1 MQKAKKLLCLA
12 LSLFMLLMMFPAG
25 VLAANTTE
33 DDTQAAN
40 GKACRIGTTY
50 YDSLPAALV
59 AVQDGD
65 TITLIQDVTT
75 DYLKT
80 GDLSGITLTID
91 GNGHKWTLDTSAYT
105 NIATND
111 ITIQNVEITTNKA
124 FNVAAQGGKLT
135 FKNCNVLATNFFVRM
150 ANNGTGAEVNF
161 DNCTV
166 VTKVVDTMFLLTT
179 DSCGTININDTS
191 LTTTI
196 GWNGDHIGNSTLF
209 NTTNNKD
216 ITINVT
222 GTSVLNGAATGNSPY
237 CGIIV
242 ASPTGA
248 VTMNLDSTATL
259 RLAGSGTHKID
270 NRFTFDYY
278 NAQVVLNGSPKLE
291 ISAEMARQGVHLPVL
306 HDTGKIAVDY
316 VPSTGKMNHSYYRND
331 AATTD
336 VTFTPVWTS
345 HTQDAKAAEGYVC
358 KIGDQYYETLMDAMK
373 AVQNNETIVLIADN
387 GINVKN
393 SLITENVSGKTF
405 TIDGDGRKYA
415 FFNDNKGEY
424 YDLGNNNITFKDIRL
439 MMAKGMRTHASG
451 ADVNIKY
458 INCDIYN
465 TKGMGFRIH
474 GNDTYDF
481 ENTTLV
487 GTQTEP
493 VFLIGD
499 GGADTMTINVK
510 NSYMETVRGIGS
522 GHVGNHSIFLFAN
535 SCTGILNITGNS
547 VLVGSIRNTK
557 ATASSLITA
566 DGGTLTVNV
575 DSTAEFRQASVNIS
589 GAYYCYNTASG
600 KLTLNGTPKYT
611 ATALA
616 LNTGVKLPTLENGDK
631 TLLGVTVGGKLY
643 KAEGTTTVTGLDTGL
658 YTIDPVWV
666 SADTIKTLTGASI
679 RTAAPNGIRF
689 ETEISEE
696 LIRLLG
702 DNVTFGTLIAP
713 KKYVDDVTKRN
724 GSFVLKDM
732 YDGEYILVPQTK
744 WAADGKTFYAA
755 LTGIPDTK
763 EAYEMEFAG
772 RGYYTV
778 TYADGSQVTFYSEFS
793 ATDNVRSLYTVA
805 KAAVADGVTD
815 NAMIN
820 HIIAV
825 VEGAS

>member
-75 DYLKT
+75 GNLAIES
-80 GDLSGITLTID
+80 LSGIALTID

-105 NIATND
+105 NIEKNNV
-111 ITIQNVEITTNKA
+111 TIQNFEELTIGKA
-124 FNVAAQGGKLT
+124 FNLKTEGGKLT
-135 FKNCNVLATNFFVRM
+135 FKDCKITAKSFFVRM
-150 ANNGTGAEVNF
+150 AYNKTGAEVNL

-166 VTKVVDTMFLLTT
+166 VSTAADTGMLLTT
-179 DSCGTININDTS
+179 ESCGTINIHNTTI
-191 LTTTI
+191 TTTV
-196 GWNGDHIGNSTLF
+196 GASAEHAGNNSLF
-209 NTTNNKD
+209 NATDNYAL
-216 ITINVT
+216 TINVT
-222 GTSVLNGAATGNSPY
+222 GNSKLVGASSSTSSF
-237 CGIIV
+237 CGIIQTSGKD
-242 ASPTGA
+242 AKYN
-248 VTMNLDSTATL
+248 VTMNMESTTTL
-259 RLAGSGTHKID
+259 RLAGTGYHKV
-270 NRFTFDYY
+270 NNSFTCDKGGR
-278 NAQVVLNGSPKLE
+278 AIINGIPKLE
-291 ISAEMARQGVHLPVL
+291 ISAEMARQGVWLPTIYN
-306 HDTGKIAVDY
+306 DGKVAREY
-316 VPSTGKMNHSYYRND
+316 VPSSVGTMMGNYYRNET
-331 AATTD
+331 AEND
-336 VTFTPVWTS
+336 VTFAPVWTS
-345 HTQDAKAAEGYVC
+345 NTQDAKVADGYIC
-358 KIGDQYYETLMDAMK
+358 KIGDVYFKTLNE
-373 AVQNNETIVLIADN
+373 AVSAAADN
-387 GINVKN
+387 DVITLIDNFN
-393 SLITENVSGKTF
+393 MSSFSLSGTGKTF
-405 TIDGDGRKYA
+405 TIDGVSKYTFSRAGDGYS
-415 FFNDNKGEY
+415 
-424 YDLGNNNITFKDIRL
+424 DLGNNNITFKNMTISQ
-439 MMAKGMRTHASG
+439 AKGFRSNSG
-451 ADVNIKY
+451 SDIKVKFE
-458 INCDIYN
+458 NCNLYFTNGI
-465 TKGMGFRIH
+465 GFRVH
-474 GNDTYDF
+474 GSDTYEF
-481 ENTTLV
+481 VNTVVLGSQTDTMFLINDGNSAV
-487 GTQTEP
+487 STQT
-493 VFLIGD
+493 VI
-499 GGADTMTINVK
+499 VK
-510 NSYMETVRGIGS
+510 DSYIENLRGIGG
-522 GHVGNHSIFLFAN
+522 GHVGNHSIFNYAG
-535 SCTGILNITGNS
+535 SGDTGILEVKGNS
-547 VLVGSIRNTK
+547 VLSSYVRNNK
-557 ATASSLITA
+557 ANVAAIITTYGA
-566 DGGTLTVNV
+566 NLTVNME
-575 DSTAEFRQASVNIS
+575 STIELRQASAYIS
-589 GAYYCYNTASG
+589 GAMYFYKSSG
-600 KLTLNGTPKYT
+600 SITMNGTPKYT